1 MPSSSTSLFERL
13 NKIDCRDH
21 VEKKG
26 KFDYLSWTWAWITLK
41 EQCPDATF
49 TKRIFDNGLPYTKDE
64 QGYAYVSV
72 AVTAE
77 GQTHTEVY
85 AVAEGPKPIKN
96 PTSFQINTAIQRCL
110 VKAIAYHG
118 LGLYIYAGET
128 MPEEVKEEEIKA
140 TKASEEQAEV
150 NRALQRFAKA
160 TVLIQ
165 DGTDPEAMKTWWDEK
180 IVAAAKA
187 AGIIKSYT
195 SNPAI
200 APKWQELNHTYV
212 QKLNALTNPEEKK
225 VA

>member
-26 KFDYLSWTWAWITLK
+26 QFDYLSWTWAWTTLK

-49 TKRIFDNGLPYTKDE
+49 TKRIFENGLPYVKDD

-72 AVTAE
+72 SVTAE
-77 GQTHTEVY
+77 GQSHTEVY

-96 PTSFQINTAIQRCL
+96 PNSFQINRAIQRCL

-140 TKASEEQAEV
+140 TEEQATV
-150 NRALQRFAKA
+150 NRALQTFAKA
-160 TVLIQ
+160 IELIGN
-165 DGTDPEAMKTWWDEK
+165 GTDPDKMKIWWDEK

-187 AGIIKSYT
+187 ASVLESYT

-212 QKLNALTNPEEKK
+212 QKLDALTNPEEKK
-225 VA
+225 IA